1 MSRSVS
7 RQRLFTVHIN
17 DYKARYFSRR
27 IMSTVMGDQMCFARW
42 KVARICQAFCLV
54 GAENLFKSLEWLQ
67 IISAMDIVL
76 STSPP
81 SFPSLPSTPALGRH
95 LFKISFPLIQMRSF
109 NNSWSML
116 SALSSRSLPS
126 HHRMR
131 CLLCVRIFHFVTVI
145 GYRIRS
151 FIGIHLFHD
160 GNGELWKT

>member
-1 MSRSVS
+1 MSRKDS

-76 STSPP
+76 STSLP
-81 SFPSLPSTPALGRH
+81 FLPSLPSTPALGRH

-116 SALSSRSLPS
+116 SALSSRSLLS
-126 HHRMR
+126 NHRTG
-131 CLLCVRIFHFVTVI
+131 CLLRVRYFTLWLLL
-145 GYRIRS
+145 GIRS

-160 GNGELWKT
+160 GNRE